1 MRNLTKH
8 ASSSQTCQ
16 SRLKG
21 INIFLVGMMGVGKT
35 TVGEQLATE
44 LGYRFVDTDAL
55 IEQVA
60 GKTIS
65 NIFVEGGEE
74 NFRQLETKVLSEVSA
89 YQKLVIATGGGI
101 VLRNLNWSYLR
112 YGLVVWLDAPVEVLV
127 ERLQGDLTRP
137 LLQQTDPAQALQTIL
152 GKRKS
157 LYAQADLQISI
168 NAEDTPEEI
177 TSRII
182 AEIPSVLK
190 LSAD

>member
-1 MRNLTKH
+1 MRNLTEH
-8 ASSSQTCQ
+8 DSSSQTCQ

-65 NIFVEGGEE
+65 NIFAEGGEE

-101 VLRNLNWSYLR
+101 VVRTFNWSYLR
-112 YGLVVWLDAPVEVLV
+112 YGLVVWLDAPVEVLI

-137 LLQQTDPAQALQTIL
+137 LLQQTNPAQALQTIFE
-152 GKRKS
+152 KRKS

-168 NAEDTPEEI
+168 SAEDTPEEI